1 MPARPLAGILARMP
15 TLYLVRHGQAS
26 FGAADYDRLSEL
38 GERQS
43 ERLGQYWRARGR
55 DLHPH
60 FETVL
65 TGTLRRHAQTWAGI
79 ARGLGLSPET
89 QDSEQ
94 ALQLPGLDE
103 YDSSALLEALGTA
116 PTRSGAPDTPET
128 RRAHFR
134 LLRTALQQWA
144 AGAITPRGM
153 PTHVDFLA
161 GVRAALDH
169 VRKHCAG
176 DVLIVSSGGPIASAV
191 AQVLGAPAETGIEL
205 NLRLRNS
212 AITELDYTPRR
223 FSLVSFNTI
232 PHLDEP
238 GKENWITY
246 A

>member
-1 MPARPLAGILARMP
+1 MPLAGILARMP

-43 ERLGQYWRARGR
+43 ECLGQYWRARGR
-55 DLHPH
+55 NDHPR
-60 FETVL
+60 FEAVL

-79 ARGLGLSPET
+79 ARGLGLNLET
-89 QDSEQ
+89 DGPHQ

-103 YDSSALLEALGTA
+103 YDSTALLEALDAT
-116 PTRSGAPDTPET
+116 PPLSGAPDTPES

-153 PTHVDFLA
+153 PSHADFLA

-169 VRKHCAG
+169 VRSHCAG
-176 DVLIVSSGGPIASAV
+176 DVLIVSSGGPIATAV

-212 AITELDYTPRR
+212 AITEFDYTPRR
-223 FSLVSFNTI
+223 FSLVSFNTV

-238 GKENWITY
+238 GKESWVTH

>member
-1 MPARPLAGILARMP
+1 MP

-55 DLHPH
+55 DRHPH

-65 TGTLRRHAQTWAGI
+65 TGTLRRHGQTWAGI
-79 ARGLGLSPET
+79 ARGLGLEPQGT
-89 QDSEQ
+89 EQ
-94 ALQLPGLDE
+94 TLQMPGLDE
-103 YDSSALLEALGTA
+103 YDSAALLEALGNA
-116 PTRSGAPDTPET
+116 PPAFGAPDTPES

-144 AGAITPRGM
+144 AGAIAPRGM
-153 PTHVDFLA
+153 PAHADFLA

-169 VRKHCAG
+169 VRTHCTG
-176 DVLIVSSGGPIASAV
+176 DVLIVSSGGPIATAV

-212 AITELDYTPRR
+212 AITEFDYTPRR
-223 FSLVSFNTI
+223 LSLVSFNTI

-238 GKENWITY
+238 GKDNWITY

>member
-1 MPARPLAGILARMP
+1 MP

-55 DLHPH
+55 GAQPH
-60 FETVL
+60 FDAVL

-79 ARGLGLSPET
+79 ARGLGLSLEADGA
-89 QDSEQ
+89 QQ
-94 ALQLPGLDE
+94 ALQLRGLDE
-103 YDSSALLEALGTA
+103 YDSTALLEALGAA
-116 PTRSGAPDTPET
+116 PPQSGAPDTPQS

-134 LLRTALQQWA
+134 LLRSALQQWV
-144 AGAITPRGM
+144 AGTITPRGM
-153 PTHVDFLA
+153 PSYTDFSA

-169 VRKHCAG
+169 VRNHCAT
-176 DVLIVSSGGPIASAV
+176 DVLIVSSGGPIATAV

-212 AITELDYTPRR
+212 AITEFDYTPRR
-223 FSLVSFNTI
+223 FSLVSFNTV

-238 GKENWITY
+238 GVADWVTY

>member
-1 MPARPLAGILARMP
+1 MP

-55 DLHPH
+55 DVHPH
-60 FETVL
+60 FGTVL
-65 TGTLRRHAQTWAGI
+65 TGTLRRHAQTWGGI
-79 ARGLGLSPET
+79 ARGLGLPLEA
-89 QDSEQ
+89 DGGPQ
-94 ALQLPGLDE
+94 ALQWPGLDE
-103 YDSSALLEALGTA
+103 YDSTALLETLGAA
-116 PTRSGAPDTPET
+116 PPQSGMSDTPES

-144 AGAITPRGM
+144 AGTIAPRGM
-153 PTHVDFLA
+153 PTYADFSA

-169 VRKHCAG
+169 VCSTCTT
-176 DVLIVSSGGPIASAV
+176 DVLIVSSGGPIATAV

-223 FSLVSFNTI
+223 LSLVSFNTV

-238 GKENWITY
+238 GLANWVTY